1 MKEMMKEELDERER
15 NKKKERI
22 DMMNKIDNKLLH

>member
-1 MKEMMKEELDERER
+1 MKEELDERER